1 MLDARHYFESVD
13 CVVHGEHW
21 VRLMG
26 NQSGIVSDPSE
37 NRVGLSH
44 RDDVASGQRT
54 VDFEQD
60 VEERSQVLRSGLIH
74 KSKCIV
80 NENYY
85 NK

>member
-1 MLDARHYFESVD
+1 M
-13 CVVHGEHW
+13 HGEHW

-26 NQSGIVSDPSE
+26 DQSGIVSDPSE